1 MRSKSRV
8 LWWDMKQLSLLSDEA
23 LFQSLQTVLRAHRSC
38 TVDLIA
44 HLAEL
49 EARGAHLGLGFSS
62 LFAYCVERL
71 GFSEDE
77 ACRRIDAARLS
88 RQFPQIL
95 ALLSAGELTLTAVG
109 LLKQHLTEEN
119 ATELLAGVSKKPS
132 RAAREW
138 LAARFPRRDVAASI
152 RALPRQLPAP
162 SVAHTGLGTPSQVVH
177 MALPES
183 TESPR
188 TVTPAPMTS
197 RPRVEPL
204 SAERFAIRLTVSR
217 SVRDAFELARDLLRH
232 RNPGGELEV
241 VFELAICGLVER
253 LERERFG
260 RTTRPAKRRAGK
272 RTHVTNETRRTVVG
286 RDGLGCDF
294 VGPDGHR
301 CGSHAFLEFDHIDP
315 VGSGAASQPDNIR
328 LLCFAHNQ
336 FAAESFYGKEH
347 VRRARQRARRTRTS
361 NPA

>member
-1 MRSKSRV
+1 
-8 LWWDMKQLSLLSDEA
+8 MKQLSLLSDEA
-23 LFQSLQTVLRAHRSC
+23 LFQSLLAVLSAHRSC

-44 HLAEL
+44 HLTEL
-49 EARGAHLGLGFSS
+49 DARRAHLGLGFSS

-88 RQFPQIL
+88 RRYPRIL
-95 ALLSAGELTLTAVG
+95 ALLASGDLTLTAVG
-109 LLKQHLTEEN
+109 LLKPYLTQDN
-119 ATELLAGVSKKPS
+119 VADLLAGVSKKPS

-138 LAARFPRRDVAASI
+138 LAAHFPRADVTAGI
-152 RALPRQLPAP
+152 RALPRQLPPTPLTQTTLDVAGRTPENDSPENTPLTTGAP
-162 SVAHTGLGTPSQVVH
+162 PPPV
-177 MALPES
+177 
-183 TESPR
+183 
-188 TVTPAPMTS
+188 TS

-232 RNPGGELEV
+232 RNPTGDLEV
-241 VFELAICGLVER
+241 VFELAVRGLVER

-260 RTTRPAKRRAGK
+260 RTKRAARRHAGK
-272 RTHVTNETRRTVVG
+272 RTRVANDTRRIVVD

-294 VGPDGHR
+294 VGVDGHR
-301 CGSHAFLEFDHIDP
+301 CASRAFLEFDHIDP
-315 VGSGAASQPDNIR
+315 VGAGSGSAPVNVR

-336 FAAESFYGKEH
+336 YAAESFYGKEH
-347 VRRARQRARRTRTS
+347 VRRARLRRRAR
-361 NPA
+361 PA